1 MTEPLLTI
9 GYSVL
14 GPRAAA
20 IRLPERQPDV
30 EILVIVQGVGGHDAV
45 PPGAPVRDDVRYETL
60 DSTGVTKS
68 RNRVLDSARGRFVLF
83 ADDDI
88 AFRPDGVRRLLA
100 ELERD
105 EGLALALAAAVDEQ
119 GRMRKRYPTRSV
131 PLTRWNAGK
140 AATYEMM
147 LRREA
152 FRRAGVRF
160 DERFGAGADL
170 YLGDEYILIA
180 DAVSAGLRCRF
191 FPYVVAVHPTDS
203 SGSGFGSDR
212 DASARSAVFG
222 RVFGRTAPLARLAF
236 VARSP
241 RRFGSP
247 GRTARFV
254 TGRFG

>member
-14 GPRAAA
+14 GDRAAA
-20 IRLPERQPDV
+20 IRLPELRPDV
-30 EILVIVQGVGGHDAV
+30 EILVVVQGELS
-45 PPGAPVRDDVRYETL
+45 PGAPVRDDVRYEKL
-60 DSTGVTKS
+60 DSLGVTKS
-68 RNRVLDSARGRFVLF
+68 RNKVLDSARGRFVLF

-88 AFRPDGVRRLLA
+88 VFHPEGVTALLA

-105 EGLALALAAAVDEQ
+105 DELALGLAAAVDEH
-119 GRMRKRYPTRSV
+119 GRMRKGYPSRSV
-131 PLTRWNAGK
+131 PLNRWNSGK

-152 FRRAGVRF
+152 FQRAGIRF

-180 DAVSAGLRCRF
+180 DAVKAGLRCRF

-203 SGSGFGSDR
+203 SGSGFGSAR
-212 DASARSAVFG
+212 DAAARSAIFT

-236 VARSP
+236 VLRSP
-241 RRFGSP
+241 GRFGSL
-247 GRTARFV
+247 GLSARFV
-254 TGRFG
+254 TGRFDA